1 VPFVLAVVAAE
12 YASDKPSAAD
22 VVAIEKEPHSDAEDV
37 ADRDQESEIKALE
50 GTLQHLLRISLHVEQ
65 LLLELL
71 GPHKSDA
78 AAADVVVVVSAAV
91 VSAAVGI
98 ASVAENSPDYNSD
111 HIVADADNE
120 MAAHKKTEKNLKPQP
135 SLVERNLSSVQ
146 SLYQKTSAAAVE

>member
-1 VPFVLAVVAAE
+1 MPFVLAAVAAE

-37 ADRDQESEIKALE
+37 ADRDQENEIKAFE
-50 GTLQHLLRISLHVEQ
+50 GMLQHLLRISLHVEQ

-71 GPHKSDA
+71 GPHKSAAA

-120 MAAHKKTEKNLKPQP
+120 MSAH
-135 SLVERNLSSVQ
+135 
-146 SLYQKTSAAAVE
+146 